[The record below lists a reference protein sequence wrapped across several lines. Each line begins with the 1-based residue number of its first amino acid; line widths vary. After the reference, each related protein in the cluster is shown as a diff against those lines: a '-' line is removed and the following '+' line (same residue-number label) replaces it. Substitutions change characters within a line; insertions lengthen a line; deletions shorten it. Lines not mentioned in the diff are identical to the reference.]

1 MCLAEAGDEELSAV
15 VAFTRL
21 FCFLIA
27 AHVSRSHRASCAKA
41 VLHSLV
47 CCGVVQADIPRSV
60 VIIGITSASLVDIT
74 LVVII
79 FFLIVFINVVIIFT
93 LIVFIDIVG
102 TVHRS
107 GIWRGSN

>member
-21 FCFLIA
+21 FLFLIA
-27 AHVSRSHRASCAKA
+27 AHVSRSHRVSRAKA

-47 CCGVVQADIPRSV
+47 CCGVVQADIPRSI
-60 VIIGITSASLVDIT
+60 VIIGITSVVLIVIT
-74 LVVII
+74 FVVIVFVLIVVII
-79 FFLIVFINVVIIFT
+79 FII
-93 LIVFIDIVG
+93 IVFIDIVG

-107 GIWRGSN
+107 GIWRRSN

>member
-21 FCFLIA
+21 LFFLIA

-47 CCGVVQADIPRSV
+47 CCGVVQADIPRPL
-60 VIIGITSASLVDIT
+60 VIIGIPSVVLIAIT
-74 LVVII
+74 V
-79 FFLIVFINVVIIFT
+79 
-93 LIVFIDIVG
+93 VFIDIVG
-102 TVHRS
+102 TVY
-107 GIWRGSN
+107 